1 MTGYI
6 LIAVLVLFAISEV
19 FNRRE
24 RAKLLNRVMARD
36 YAQFQY
42 YETKF
47 KKDVAEVEAVREESR
62 EERKEAK
69 KEAEEEDDPD
79 SLY

>member
-1 MTGYI
+1 MTEYI
-6 LIAVLVLFAISEV
+6 LIAVIVLFTISEV

-24 RAKLLNRVMARD
+24 RAKLLNRIMAKNLPE
-36 YAQFQY
+36 FQY

-47 KKDVAEVEAVREESR
+47 KKDVAEVEKVRDEAR

-69 KEAEEEDDPD
+69 KEDEEEDDPD
-79 SLY
+79 ALY

>member
-1 MTGYI
+1 MTEYI
-6 LIAVLVLFAISEV
+6 VIALIVLYAASEV
-19 FNRRE
+19 FHRRE
-24 RAKLLNRVMARD
+24 RGQLLNRLMARD
-36 YAQFQY
+36 LPQFQY

-47 KKDVAEVEAVREESR
+47 KKDVAEVEAVREETR

>member
-1 MTGYI
+1 MTEYI
-6 LIAVLVLFAISEV
+6 LVAVIVLFTISEV

-24 RAKLLNRVMARD
+24 RAKLLNRLMARD

-47 KKDVAEVEAVREESR
+47 KKDVAEVEKVRDEAR

-69 KEAEEEDDPD
+69 KADEEEDDPD